1 MRCRV
6 IKNYTSAFPEPLIL
20 EKGEKLRIENKKS
33 EWAGWSWCITEKGD
47 KGWIPENYLKIC
59 NNNAELLEDY
69 NATEL
74 SAVKGQIFQ
83 VEKEECGWVW
93 VTSEN
98 GEYGWIPQDNIEII
112 E

>member
-1 MRCRV
+1 
-6 IKNYTSAFPEPLIL
+6 
-20 EKGEKLRIENKKS
+20 
-33 EWAGWSWCITEKGD
+33 
-47 KGWIPENYLKIC
+47 
-59 NNNAELLEDY
+59 LLEDY

-83 VEKEECGWVW
+83 VEKEESGWVW

-98 GEYGWIPQDNIEII
+98 GEYGWIPKENINII